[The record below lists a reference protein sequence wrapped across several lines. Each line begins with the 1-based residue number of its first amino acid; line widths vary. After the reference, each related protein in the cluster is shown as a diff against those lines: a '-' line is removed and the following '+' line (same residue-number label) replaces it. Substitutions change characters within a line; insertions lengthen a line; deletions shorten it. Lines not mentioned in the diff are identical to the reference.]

1 MALTNPTKFQYLHI
15 NSENREHTQGRYDG
29 VRPTTEDAIIR
40 VNLSGHQFKDIKN
53 VAVKQF
59 TIDNSMFNITRRK
72 GKLSFAEIKLNETP
86 NGSDTVKVFT
96 INLFQKYGAGY
107 YTAKDLIV
115 GGEST
120 QSMINFELATMNRSI
135 STEMKTQLRFVQD
148 PDTFKIDLEYQNDG
162 NYTKFFVPILN
173 NDSDDLWYDL
183 GYTKDQLLPSQYLQ
197 MTAQQATA
205 LVNTVFVNDGSTA
218 RGQTSVQPYVLYPP
232 LYPILKNFSNNT
244 WQSTSFNGHHP
255 INIENSQ
262 GIYLT
267 STALCGGNTF
277 QITNQNGHLQA
288 TPQNILEFI
297 QFDGEHYST
306 ITYKPDLLHYHYLG
320 GKTLNEID
328 IGITNHS
335 GTLYQWNE
343 LGRFHLVL
351 VFEIELHQ
359 EVSGQFIKQY
369 NDEGYVRAHTNDRLI
384 LGKM

>member
-1 MALTNPTKFQYLHI
+1 MDYKPVKYQYLHI
-15 NSENREHTQGRYDG
+15 NSENREHNGASYDKL
-29 VRPTTEDAIIR
+29 RPTTDDAIIR

-59 TIDNSMFNITRRK
+59 TIDNSLFNITRKK

-86 NGSDTVKVFT
+86 GSQDTFKVFT
-96 INLFQKYGAGY
+96 IDLFQLYGAGY
-107 YTAKDLIV
+107 YSAKDLIV
-115 GGEST
+115 GGDTT
-120 QSMINFELATMNRSI
+120 QSMINFQLATMNRSI
-135 STEMKTQLRFVQD
+135 ATEQKTQLRFVQD
-148 PDTFKIDLEYQNDG
+148 PDTFTIALEYQNDG
-162 NYTKFFVPILN
+162 NYSKFFVPILN
-173 NDSDDLWYDL
+173 NDSDDLWFDL
-183 GYTKDQLLPSQYLQ
+183 GYTKDQVLPSKYLQ
-197 MTAQQATA
+197 MTAQQATDI
-205 LVNTVFVNDGSTA
+205 VNTVFVDNGATS
-218 RGQTSVQPYVLYPP
+218 RGVTYIQPPVLYP
-232 LYPILKNFSNNT
+232 LYPLWKNLSNGN
-244 WQSTSFNGHHP
+244 WQSTRFNALHP
-255 INIENSQ
+255 VNIENSQ

-297 QFDGEHYST
+297 QFDGEHYKT
-306 ITYKPDLLHYHYLG
+306 ISYKPDLLHYHYLG
-320 GKTLNEID
+320 GRTINEID

-343 LGRFHLVL
+343 IGRWHLVL

-369 NDEGYVRAHTNDRLI
+369 NDEGYNRAHTKDRLI